1 MRQLSLTFLT
11 AFAVVAFA
19 APVQAQ
25 NRLVVEGGGI
35 MPVGDFGEVF
45 NFSPVIGARLE
56 LQRANPMGQVAL
68 ASAFLRGH
76 YSPLSGEETPL
87 GTPDGDLLHL
97 GIGARV
103 ASMAAPFSASVG
115 VGWTRVEI
123 EGADDSGFAANVGL
137 GYNIP
142 LPAAHIELGVE
153 YHIAFLEDDEL
164 SYLSY
169 LAGIGL
175 PF

>member
-1 MRQLSLTFLT
+1 MRQLSLLLLT
-11 AFAVVAFA
+11 ALAVVALA
-19 APVQAQ
+19 APAKAQ

-35 MPVGDFGEVF
+35 MPVGDFGDAF
-45 NFSPVIGARLE
+45 SFSPVIGARLE
-56 LQRANPMGQVAL
+56 LQRANPLGQVAL

-76 YSPLSGEETPL
+76 FSPLNGEETLL

-97 GIGARV
+97 GVGARV

-123 EGADDSGFAANVGL
+123 EGVDDSGFAANLGL

-142 LPAAHIELGVE
+142 LPAAHLEFGVE

-169 LAGIGL
+169 IAGIGL